1 MMAPT
6 PGSARPVRGSRRQL
20 SNQGFTPSKLDT
32 LISEVTTYTSI
43 SLKKAKNMHRK
54 GDAPYEKSELQ

>member
-1 MMAPT
+1 MAPT

-20 SNQGFTPSKLDT
+20 SNQGFTFSKLDT
-32 LISEVTTYTSI
+32 LISVVTTYTSI
-43 SLKKAKNMHRK
+43 SLKKQKKNMHRK